1 MKHEGSEG
9 FGRNYAKSV
18 SPCSDPRLH
27 APAAQ
32 RNGEAIRQELH
43 RIHRAGGCILEV
55 ASGPGQHVACFAD
68 EFSDMRWQPSDP
80 DPRMRASQD
89 AWTHALPNVHKP
101 LDLDVL
107 HVAWW
112 KDAGGP
118 YDAVLCINMLH
129 CTERET
135 IRGLTEG
142 AGNLLVPGGCLLI
155 YGPFSFNGEH
165 IAVSN
170 RNFDRMLRHQNAEWG
185 VRDVNDI
192 AAEADKHGLLF
203 AETIEMPANNS
214 ILLLRRR

>member
-135 IRGLTEG
+135 IRGIDRRCRKSARTRWLS
-142 AGNLLVPGGCLLI
+142 ADLR
-155 YGPFSFNGEH
+155 
-165 IAVSN
+165 AVFIQW
-170 RNFDRMLRHQNAEWG
+170 RAYRGQQPQFRPD
-185 VRDVNDI
+185 
-192 AAEADKHGLLF
+192 AAAPEC
-203 AETIEMPANNS
+203 
-214 ILLLRRR
+214 